1 MSAVPVHRPEGP
13 AALEIDWS
21 KLVHTVL
28 VSRALDDLEDRYQ
41 REGFKR
47 LLVNYT
53 SAWPADEPPSTA
65 VAFLD
70 KLTSLHF
77 PRGARIAFLN
87 QPEAHTPASEP
98 VAAGFGYRMRKFRE
112 RPDAIAWLLGDGA

>member
-1 MSAVPVHRPEGP
+1 MHSTIKVIPDTDIIELRYAGQIDH
-13 AALEIDWS
+13 AARI
-21 KLVHTVL
+21 V
-28 VSRALDDLEDRYQ
+28 ALDDLEERYC

-53 SAWPADEPPSTA
+53 SAWPADEPPSKS

-70 KLTSLHF
+70 KLTSLSF

-87 QPEAHTPASEP
+87 QPEPHTAASEP
-98 VAAGFGYRMRKFRE
+98 VAAGFGYRMCKFRE
-112 RPDAIAWLLGDGA
+112 RPDAIAWLLADTP

>member
-1 MSAVPVHRPEGP
+1 MHSTIKVIPGTDIIELRYAGQVDH
-13 AALEIDWS
+13 AARIA
-21 KLVHTVL
+21 
-28 VSRALDDLEDRYQ
+28 ALDDLEDRYQ

>member
-1 MSAVPVHRPEGP
+1 MHSTIKVIPGTDIIELRYAGQVDH
-13 AALEIDWS
+13 AAL
-21 KLVHTVL
+21 LA
-28 VSRALDDLEDRYQ
+28 ALDDLEDRYQ
-41 REGFKR
+41 REGFRR